1 MMEKHKYLFKIVFAT
16 QHDHHP
22 HPHHYN
28 QLVFLFPSF
37 FLLLY
42 FSVRIVYKT
51 FANVGH
57 IILSLLK
64 TIDGFLW
71 LLK

>member
-1 MMEKHKYLFKIVFAT
+1 MEKHKYLFKIVFAT
-16 QHDHHP
+16 QRDHHP
-22 HPHHYN
+22 YPQHYI
-28 QLVFLFPSF
+28 QLVLFPSF
-37 FLLLY
+37 LLLLY

>member
-1 MMEKHKYLFKIVFAT
+1 MMEKHEYLFKIVFAS
-16 QHDHHP
+16 QRDHHP
-22 HPHHYN
+22 YPHHCI
-28 QLVFLFPSF
+28 QLVFLFPS
-37 FLLLY
+37 LLLLFY
-42 FSVRIVYKT
+42 FSVRTVCKT

-71 LLK
+71 LLE